1 MQVYLSQLAF
11 WEENMDSIQQ
21 VSLNTLQRLPRYLNY
36 LKALDG
42 NDNVSSTEIAK
53 ALGLN
58 DVQVRKDLSSVS
70 SGGRPKVGYKVSSL
84 TEELKEFLGY
94 NSLNRAILIGAGNL
108 GRALMSYK
116 GFEEYGLKIIAG
128 FDCVEA
134 LVGCKVD
141 DKPILS
147 LNSVSDYCKKNGVR
161 IGVITTPATGAQD
174 ACDLLVNAGVK
185 AIWNFAPAHIIV
197 PEGVLV
203 QNENMACSL
212 ALLSKH
218 LNELLDGDK

>member
-1 MQVYLSQLAF
+1 
-11 WEENMDSIQQ
+11 MDSVQQ

-70 SGGRPKVGYKVSSL
+70 SGGRPKIGYKVSSL

-94 NSLNRAILIGAGNL
+94 NSLNRAVLIGAGNL
-108 GRALMSYK
+108 GRALMSYR

-128 FDCVEA
+128 FDCIET

-147 LNSVSDYCKKNGVR
+147 LDSMAEFCAVNKVK
-161 IGVITTPATGAQD
+161 IGVITTPAGAAQE
-174 ACDLLVNAGVK
+174 ACDRLASAGIK
-185 AIWNFAPAHIIV
+185 AIWNFAPAHISV
-197 PEGVLV
+197 PDGVLV

-218 LNELLDGDK
+218 LNELLDGHN